1 MKKIISATN
10 APAAIGPY
18 SQAIDCGN
26 FLVTSGQVPFDP
38 ATGEFVPGGIT
49 EQTRQVLTNIKAIL
63 TEAGL
68 TMDNVVKTT
77 VFLQNRGDFAAM
89 NAVYAE
95 FFTEGQYPARKQ
107 IPKKGSARRALPF
120 LHLHCFFEYLANILV
135 NSCRQSVEN
144 AGFSVFYVL
153 YCMYHLT
160 ALRAFPYRR
169 PTLFRKA
176 AVI

>member
-1 MKKIISATN
+1 MKKIISTTN

-26 FLVTSGQVPFDP
+26 FLVTSDQIPFDP

-77 VFLQNRGDFAAM
+77 VFLQNMGDFAAM

-95 FFTEGQYPARKQ
+95 FFTAEMPARMCYEV
-107 IPKKGSARRALPF
+107 AALPMG
-120 LHLHCFFEYLANILV
+120 ALV
-135 NSCRQSVEN
+135 EID
-144 AGFSVFYVL
+144 
-153 YCMYHLT
+153 
-160 ALRAFPYRR
+160 
-169 PTLFRKA
+169 
-176 AVI
+176 AVAVK